1 MRGLLMSEHVMMSEL
16 TKRLSSI
23 SSPVVRSQLL
33 LQMSQM
39 MDVVLIGDTSSERE
53 RDLNRQIEELQDR
66 LNDYEPDTETPSA

>member
-1 MRGLLMSEHVMMSEL
+1 MSEHVMMSEL